1 MRRIVLLI
9 TICCQV
15 FWVAAQ
21 KKAPKWM
28 DKQRKAVVTV
38 TTYGKDNQKKASGT
52 GFFITETGEALSGYS
67 LFKDAARA
75 TVTDADGKEYP
86 VSRILGAD
94 ELYDVIK
101 FKVEVPK
108 KAVFL
113 PIAREPISQGAT
125 AYLMP
130 YSTGKITKFGE
141 GPVSEVSK
149 LKEPF
154 SYYKLSMALESGQV
168 NAPVLTADGEV
179 FGLAQEGASGKKED
193 SYAVS
198 AGYANS
204 LTIQSADA
212 FNSTYSRIGIRKA
225 WPSDASQAQVS
236 LYLMASSQDPKTYLA
251 TLNDFIATFPD
262 SPDGYLNRANH
273 YAYHRAD
280 LAPTEAEQGACLDK
294 ALEDINTASRFSERK
309 GDIWFN
315 RAKLIYGVAAA
326 DTTLNK
332 EQWTVDAATEAIQKA
347 IGEEDLPVYRQ
358 LEGDIHFY
366 KGDFEQAFADYMK
379 VNDSDMASSTS
390 WYWAAKAKANIRGAN
405 FGDIIALL
413 DSAIAK
419 CGNPPTNEAAP
430 YILER
435 VDLRLKLM
443 QYKEAVDDYDL
454 YYDLLK
460 GQVGDRF
467 FYYREQAKFRMNDFP
482 GALADIQSAIRLNPG
497 DPTYP
502 AEEASVYI
510 RMENYDQALR
520 SLENALRIAPDFASC
535 YRLRGICYVRQGK
548 KAEAC
553 EAFNKAKELGDPV
566 VDKLIKEHCK

>member
-179 FGLAQEGASGKKED
+179 FGLAQEDASGKKED

-225 WPSDASQAQVS
+225 WPADASQAQVS

-280 LAPTEAEQGACLDK
+280 LAPRRP
-294 ALEDINTASRFSERK
+294 SR
-309 GDIWFN
+309 GLVW
-315 RAKLIYGVAAA
+315 
-326 DTTLNK
+326 
-332 EQWTVDAATEAIQKA
+332 
-347 IGEEDLPVYRQ
+347 
-358 LEGDIHFY
+358 
-366 KGDFEQAFADYMK
+366 
-379 VNDSDMASSTS
+379 
-390 WYWAAKAKANIRGAN
+390 IRRWK
-405 FGDIIALL
+405 I
-413 DSAIAK
+413 
-419 CGNPPTNEAAP
+419 
-430 YILER
+430 
-435 VDLRLKLM
+435 
-443 QYKEAVDDYDL
+443 
-454 YYDLLK
+454 
-460 GQVGDRF
+460 
-467 FYYREQAKFRMNDFP
+467 
-482 GALADIQSAIRLNPG
+482 
-497 DPTYP
+497 
-502 AEEASVYI
+502 
-510 RMENYDQALR
+510 
-520 SLENALRIAPDFASC
+520 
-535 YRLRGICYVRQGK
+535 
-548 KAEAC
+548 
-553 EAFNKAKELGDPV
+553 
-566 VDKLIKEHCK
+566 

>member
-1 MRRIVLLI
+1 M
-9 TICCQV
+9 
-15 FWVAAQ
+15 
-21 KKAPKWM
+21 
-28 DKQRKAVVTV
+28 
-38 TTYGKDNQKKASGT
+38 
-52 GFFITETGEALSGYS
+52 
-67 LFKDAARA
+67 
-75 TVTDADGKEYP
+75 
-86 VSRILGAD
+86 
-94 ELYDVIK
+94 
-101 FKVEVPK
+101 
-108 KAVFL
+108 
-113 PIAREPISQGAT
+113 
-125 AYLMP
+125 
-130 YSTGKITKFGE
+130 
-141 GPVSEVSK
+141 
-149 LKEPF
+149 
-154 SYYKLSMALESGQV
+154 
-168 NAPVLTADGEV
+168 
-179 FGLAQEGASGKKED
+179 FGLAQEDASGKKED

-225 WPSDASQAQVS
+225 WPSDVSQAQVS

-280 LAPTEAEQGACLDK
+280 LAPTEAEQGAYLDK

-405 FGDIIALL
+405 FGI
-413 DSAIAK
+413 SSP
-419 CGNPPTNEAAP
+419 CW
-430 YILER
+430 
-435 VDLRLKLM
+435 
-443 QYKEAVDDYDL
+443 
-454 YYDLLK
+454 
-460 GQVGDRF
+460 
-467 FYYREQAKFRMNDFP
+467 
-482 GALADIQSAIRLNPG
+482 
-497 DPTYP
+497 
-502 AEEASVYI
+502 
-510 RMENYDQALR
+510 
-520 SLENALRIAPDFASC
+520 IAPSPNA
-535 YRLRGICYVRQGK
+535 GTRQRTRPLPISWNGWIS
-548 KAEAC
+548 A
-553 EAFNKAKELGDPV
+553 
-566 VDKLIKEHCK
+566 

>member
-1 MRRIVLLI
+1 
-9 TICCQV
+9 
-15 FWVAAQ
+15 
-21 KKAPKWM
+21 
-28 DKQRKAVVTV
+28 
-38 TTYGKDNQKKASGT
+38 
-52 GFFITETGEALSGYS
+52 
-67 LFKDAARA
+67 
-75 TVTDADGKEYP
+75 
-86 VSRILGAD
+86 
-94 ELYDVIK
+94 
-101 FKVEVPK
+101 
-108 KAVFL
+108 
-113 PIAREPISQGAT
+113 
-125 AYLMP
+125 
-130 YSTGKITKFGE
+130 
-141 GPVSEVSK
+141 
-149 LKEPF
+149 
-154 SYYKLSMALESGQV
+154 MALESGQV

-179 FGLAQEGASGKKED
+179 FGLAQEDASGKKED

-280 LAPTEAEQGACLDK
+280 LASTEAEQGAYLDK

-366 KGDFEQAFADYMK
+366 KGDFEQAFDDYMK

-482 GALADIQSAIRLNPG
+482 GALADIQSAIRLHPG

>member
-1 MRRIVLLI
+1 
-9 TICCQV
+9 
-15 FWVAAQ
+15 
-21 KKAPKWM
+21 
-28 DKQRKAVVTV
+28 
-38 TTYGKDNQKKASGT
+38 
-52 GFFITETGEALSGYS
+52 
-67 LFKDAARA
+67 
-75 TVTDADGKEYP
+75 
-86 VSRILGAD
+86 
-94 ELYDVIK
+94 
-101 FKVEVPK
+101 
-108 KAVFL
+108 
-113 PIAREPISQGAT
+113 
-125 AYLMP
+125 
-130 YSTGKITKFGE
+130 
-141 GPVSEVSK
+141 
-149 LKEPF
+149 
-154 SYYKLSMALESGQV
+154 
-168 NAPVLTADGEV
+168 
-179 FGLAQEGASGKKED
+179 
-193 SYAVS
+193 
-198 AGYANS
+198 
-204 LTIQSADA
+204 
-212 FNSTYSRIGIRKA
+212 
-225 WPSDASQAQVS
+225 
-236 LYLMASSQDPKTYLA
+236 MASSQDPKTYLA

-280 LAPTEAEQGACLDK
+280 LAPTEAEQEAYLDK

-309 GDIWFN
+309 GDVWFN

-366 KGDFEQAFADYMK
+366 KGDFEQAFDDYMK

>member
-1 MRRIVLLI
+1 M
-9 TICCQV
+9 
-15 FWVAAQ
+15 
-21 KKAPKWM
+21 
-28 DKQRKAVVTV
+28 
-38 TTYGKDNQKKASGT
+38 
-52 GFFITETGEALSGYS
+52 
-67 LFKDAARA
+67 
-75 TVTDADGKEYP
+75 
-86 VSRILGAD
+86 
-94 ELYDVIK
+94 
-101 FKVEVPK
+101 
-108 KAVFL
+108 
-113 PIAREPISQGAT
+113 
-125 AYLMP
+125 AY
-130 YSTGKITKFGE
+130 
-141 GPVSEVSK
+141 
-149 LKEPF
+149 
-154 SYYKLSMALESGQV
+154 
-168 NAPVLTADGEV
+168 
-179 FGLAQEGASGKKED
+179 
-193 SYAVS
+193 
-198 AGYANS
+198 
-204 LTIQSADA
+204 
-212 FNSTYSRIGIRKA
+212 
-225 WPSDASQAQVS
+225 
-236 LYLMASSQDPKTYLA
+236 
-251 TLNDFIATFPD
+251 
-262 SPDGYLNRANH
+262 
-273 YAYHRAD
+273 
-280 LAPTEAEQGACLDK
+280 LDK

-467 FYYREQAKFRMNDFP
+467 FYYREQAKFRMSDFP

>member
-1 MRRIVLLI
+1 
-9 TICCQV
+9 
-15 FWVAAQ
+15 
-21 KKAPKWM
+21 
-28 DKQRKAVVTV
+28 
-38 TTYGKDNQKKASGT
+38 
-52 GFFITETGEALSGYS
+52 
-67 LFKDAARA
+67 
-75 TVTDADGKEYP
+75 
-86 VSRILGAD
+86 
-94 ELYDVIK
+94 
-101 FKVEVPK
+101 
-108 KAVFL
+108 
-113 PIAREPISQGAT
+113 
-125 AYLMP
+125 
-130 YSTGKITKFGE
+130 
-141 GPVSEVSK
+141 
-149 LKEPF
+149 
-154 SYYKLSMALESGQV
+154 MA
-168 NAPVLTADGEV
+168 N
-179 FGLAQEGASGKKED
+179 
-193 SYAVS
+193 
-198 AGYANS
+198 
-204 LTIQSADA
+204 
-212 FNSTYSRIGIRKA
+212 
-225 WPSDASQAQVS
+225 
-236 LYLMASSQDPKTYLA
+236 SQDPKTYLA

-280 LAPTEAEQGACLDK
+280 LAPTEAEQGAYLDK

-366 KGDFEQAFADYMK
+366 KGDFEQAFDDYMK

-467 FYYREQAKFRMNDFP
+467 FYYREQAKFRMSDFP
-482 GALADIQSAIRLNPG
+482 
-497 DPTYP
+497 
-502 AEEASVYI
+502 EAPWPIS
-510 RMENYDQALR
+510 NLR
-520 SLENALRIAPDFASC
+520 SA
-535 YRLRGICYVRQGK
+535 
-548 KAEAC
+548 
-553 EAFNKAKELGDPV
+553 
-566 VDKLIKEHCK
+566 

>member
-1 MRRIVLLI
+1 MKNNKDIELRSEEVQEVMGQVPAWIVRWGITLLFLVVVALLVGSCFFKYPDVI
-9 TICCQV
+9 TADMTLTGQHP
-15 FWVAAQ
+15 AT
-21 KKAPKWM
+21 
-28 DKQRKAVVTV
+28 AVVTR
-38 TTYGKDNQKKASGT
+38 
-52 GFFITETGEALSGYS
+52 
-67 LFKDAARA
+67 AA
-75 TVTDADGKEYP
+75 
-86 VSRILGAD
+86 
-94 ELYDVIK
+94 
-101 FKVEVPK
+101 
-108 KAVFL
+108 
-113 PIAREPISQGAT
+113 
-125 AYLMP
+125 
-130 YSTGKITKFGE
+130 GKIQE
-141 GPVSEVSK
+141 LLVRDNRPVRQGDWLAVIE
-149 LKEPF
+149 
-154 SYYKLSMALESGQV
+154 
-168 NAPVLTADGEV
+168 NHADT
-179 FGLAQEGASGKKED
+179 D
-193 SYAVS
+193 
-198 AGYANS
+198 
-204 LTIQSADA
+204 DA
-212 FNSTYSRIGIRKA
+212 IY
-225 WPSDASQAQVS
+225 
-236 LYLMASSQDPKTYLA
+236 
-251 TLNDFIATFPD
+251 
-262 SPDGYLNRANH
+262 
-273 YAYHRAD
+273 
-280 LAPTEAEQGACLDK
+280 LDK

-366 KGDFEQAFADYMK
+366 KGDFEQAFDDYMK